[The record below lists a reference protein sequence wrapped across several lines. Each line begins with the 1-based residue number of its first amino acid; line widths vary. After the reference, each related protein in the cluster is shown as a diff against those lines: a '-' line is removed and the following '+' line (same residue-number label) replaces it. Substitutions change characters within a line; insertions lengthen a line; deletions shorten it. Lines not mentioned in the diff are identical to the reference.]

1 MSRFSEKVRE
11 IVKNSGDTI
20 YQISKQ
26 SGMGRTSLHKIMSG
40 ELVPGVEF
48 MEKFYRY
55 FCLLPSEKEELKYLY
70 MIERVGPVHYENR
83 MYIRQILEELAN
95 YYTSSSKV
103 QIDYKVN
110 EKSSQQQSGGFFR
123 CVGHD
128 WSCIKRG
135 MAKQRYARHLYEYPF
150 EIKGIIGVH
159 LSFFEG
165 V

>member
-110 EKSSQQQSGGFFR
+110 EKSSQQQSGGVFSM
-123 CVGHD
+123 C
-128 WSCIKRG
+128 WT
-135 MAKQRYARHLYEYPF
+135 
-150 EIKGIIGVH
+150 
-159 LSFFEG
+159 
-165 V
+165 